1 MNRGKIAPNGRTA
14 RPRANARVVR
24 PKPATAGLR
33 VDRARENDRR
43 AKAHDRLAKED
54 RVLRLAK
61 TAPDHHVTAKPG
73 PDRRFAKTGPVLP
86 MRSWKN

>member
-54 RVLRLAK
+54 RVLRWAK
-61 TAPDHHVTAKPG
+61 MAPDHRVKEN
-73 PDRRFAKTGPVLP
+73 PDPVRRFAKTGRVLP
-86 MRSWKN
+86 TKSWKN